1 MSNMLE
7 AQMGI
12 TVVRPVVV
20 KAIVTETFKKQYLA
34 ELEDTVKRLDAVI
47 AQIDVQIRR
56 AELERQVSPQVRAF
70 RQQLEVERSRQE
82 AARMELQARI
92 KEAEALELNSEF
104 SQGTIEGLV
113 DLSVG
118 DNFFVR
124 LARTEVVIKDG
135 IVIEIREG

>member
-1 MSNMLE
+1 M
-7 AQMGI
+7 

-20 KAIVTETFKKQYLA
+20 KAIVTETFKRQYLG

-47 AQIDVQIRR
+47 QQIDTQIRR
-56 AELERQVSPQVRAF
+56 TELERQITPQSRAI

-92 KEAEALELNSEF
+92 KEAEGLEFNSEF
-104 SQGTIEGLV
+104 SQGTVESLV
-113 DLSVG
+113 DLNVG
-118 DNFFVR
+118 DNFFTR
-124 LARTEVVIKDG
+124 LARAEVIIKDG

>member
-1 MSNMLE
+1 
-7 AQMGI
+7 MGI

-104 SQGTIEGLV
+104 SQGTIESLV

-124 LARTEVVIKDG
+124 LARAEVVVKDG